1 MPPCLPCFVSVLK
14 CLNLDFIRVGA
25 LPTCMLVHHICTVP
39 REVWTECVLE
49 LLKLELL
56 MIVSHDQ

>member
-14 CLNLDFIRVGA
+14 CINLDFIRVGA
-25 LPTCMLVHHICTVP
+25 LPACMYACAPYLYSAQGGLD
-39 REVWTECVLE
+39 RVLE